1 MVDLSTA
8 TNMTDMANRILRSAT
23 EVMGRRWKDY
33 LGDLIRLLKVTV
45 TMQYDPVTQM
55 SVPSLETGAREDT
68 FAAQQN
74 NLATVLDTLDA
85 MAADRHV
92 TLGIVLDEFQEI
104 ARFGSARGGT
114 PTVERGGRSRASATQ
129 ERASSQSQPEW
140 HLRGAMQRHQHLSY
154 ILAGSQQSLLDSMV
168 APRAAFYKIL
178 TPVAFRPI
186 DAGHMAD
193 WIDQRLISIGLTS
206 EEAGSRCVEL
216 AGPRTRDIVRLARK
230 CVDITPSHERVDG
243 TVLTAALLE
252 VTDEEDDGFVMRWSK
267 WTALQQNVLRAIAA
281 TSDGLTSQRVRK
293 AFNLG
298 SSGTVSNAARSLLD
312 DGVFVRTTHGAGY
325 VFDDPYLRSWV
336 IRRALADIGLTLP
349 ITHIANRTGEYD

>member
-33 LGDLIRLLKVTV
+33 LGDLIRLLKVTA

-55 SVPSLETGAREDT
+55 SVPSLEIGAREDT

-252 VTDEEDDGFVMRWSK
+252 VTDEEDDGFVMR
-267 WTALQQNVLRAIAA
+267 
-281 TSDGLTSQRVRK
+281 
-293 AFNLG
+293 
-298 SSGTVSNAARSLLD
+298 
-312 DGVFVRTTHGAGY
+312 
-325 VFDDPYLRSWV
+325 
-336 IRRALADIGLTLP
+336 
-349 ITHIANRTGEYD
+349 